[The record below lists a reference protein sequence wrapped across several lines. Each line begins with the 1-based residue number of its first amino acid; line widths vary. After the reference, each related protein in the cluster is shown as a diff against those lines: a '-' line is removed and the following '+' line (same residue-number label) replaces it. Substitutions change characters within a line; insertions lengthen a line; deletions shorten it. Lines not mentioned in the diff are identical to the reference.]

1 MDSSKIVKHIHY
13 HIIKKYNE
21 GHVWCVDE
29 IISFALVAI
38 FPYPLKSIDHKNTPY
53 GTIKDVCN
61 ILNGYLG
68 RSKKLRQEIET
79 YSYESLK
86 QYFNDKIVTTLS
98 CNTKKH
104 IVNQLNIASS
114 IENNGFIS
122 IRYSQAGCDA
132 VLKTYK
138 EFEVLESS
146 SYGNVEYM
154 PVLQVD
160 KLDENDSVIV
170 EDTLANK
177 ISTPDNVILQQ
188 VVTTSLS
195 ESLNAKKIE
204 STNTPNTLKTLEKTP
219 RIEKGNNKIDLS
231 PDVVLNP
238 EEEKLNLLWEKIG
251 YDETKMPYVWTLRIS
266 YKNYNGLKEC
276 LINCIKSLPR
286 GYGVLLNF
294 IRKHCIKLFVYVAE
308 WFKWEYQPSIPN
320 NAFTDLG
327 ISSNT
332 IPVEI
337 WESLNKWQSFRYS
350 GEANNINL
358 YSIYALGGFPL
369 LAILKSDRI
378 DNLFE
383 CLLHEDDI
391 DVLTES
397 LLRVIPGLSD
407 AFRQS
412 LADSE
417 LGSWSKYI
425 QALSD
430 SPELLYADCDK
441 DANEYVMHFYERLEN
456 GRRGSVEKA
465 IKHNWIFYTAPDSEE
480 ITGDI
485 ILNIGNDNS
494 DGCVSAEIIKSEEEQ
509 LYIGIECQDEIV
521 NYRKYSKTRDCK
533 RFIGWGTTSNRI
545 RGYIED
551 LSQTIYLCKYNIDLL
566 QPSEGK
572 KIKPFELG
580 NKYIEVYATDDG
592 SGWTTLR
599 ECQGNAK
606 AVFFPSGIYDIVG
619 DISNLQNK
627 VIGEDIWSLCEFSE
641 GITLKN
647 KQTGKEHNLYQEGK
661 ISVKITPKTDV
672 IKYYDS
678 SRSLI
683 KCYINGQEQY
693 LPLLMGVPS
702 GRCIVFHDENKA
714 NIRFRDIEAEYIQNH
729 SRNQLLKMS
738 PKPGLITLDI
748 KQHNFKRKYIYLPK
762 DAIKRNLES
771 ETIIFDNLAE
781 VIKIEYVSPNG
792 DIELLSSN
800 VYKDVNL
807 EQLNLVDTIEDV
819 IQFRFYMT
827 EHDFIELDVYRPI
840 NCRELSLA
848 NRVIKRYNDN
858 DIDNKER
865 IKLPYILRDKF
876 GLKVFDKFGVKN
888 ISSFRDFQWFIP
900 ASTIQVCDE
909 FDMYMYIDRQVKNEP
924 IGVLDIGPRG
934 WDQYKFYYWSVD
946 MNEPPQQVTTS
957 YDYEKKHLIVS
968 TELIQNKKGLIFQ
981 SLEGCAP
988 RHYVKAICGVTGRT
1002 NSKELVELAYKCY
1015 KMAIL
1020 HNVTFTLFDP
1030 LKKVVENI
1038 EDLRDFYKLA
1048 VADKSCSKAEIYK
1061 NLHKLANEFGFEWFL
1076 LPHRF
1081 WRRASIDKEQAM
1093 KFLQSSNFIRTSID
1107 KQLVGR
1113 FLTIYLNQNLK
1124 ERVQV
1129 RKQSIAKTFRYMRGL
1144 KKDPQM
1150 IPASKENVEAI
1161 KCLYESNE
1169 WINDLLVVFEN

>member
-1 MDSSKIVKHIHY
+1 MNESR
-13 HIIKKYNE
+13 IIKSIKF
-21 GHVWCVDE
+21 H
-29 IISFALVAI
+29 AI
-38 FPYPLKSIDHKNTPY
+38 
-53 GTIKDVCN
+53 
-61 ILNGYLG
+61 
-68 RSKKLRQEIET
+68 
-79 YSYESLK
+79 
-86 QYFNDKIVTTLS
+86 
-98 CNTKKH
+98 KH
-104 IVNQLNIASS
+104 LLD
-114 IENNGFIS
+114 G
-122 IRYSQAGCDA
+122 
-132 VLKTYK
+132 
-138 EFEVLESS
+138 
-146 SYGNVEYM
+146 EYW
-154 PVLQVD
+154 QVD
-160 KLDENDSVIV
+160 KLFSYVAAIVYPFIDQVKYDNQSGSIKQFVKVLSKFLRTSKSKNLDVLSFDGLVSFFISEFCPTVTDSLKK
-170 EDTLANK
+170 EC
-177 ISTPDNVILQQ
+177 
-188 VVTTSLS
+188 LS
-195 ESLNAKKIE
+195 ESISLIAAIGADGFISWRGKTEVYNSIVNTYENDAYLHGYGDE
-204 STNTPNTLKTLEKTP
+204 TYNTPIAEVEKSD
-219 RIEKGNNKIDLS
+219 IEELLS
-231 PDVVLNP
+231 NQVMDVVNVP
-238 EEEKLNLLWEKIG
+238 KIKKARQCMSNGVKETEEEKVLNKLWREEIFGDHYK
-251 YDETKMPYVWTLRIS
+251 ECMPYVWKLQIPYRL
-266 YKNYNGLKEC
+266 YCELKEA
-276 LINCIKSLPR
+276 LQSVFKVAKQST
-286 GYGVLLNF
+286 LLNN
-294 IRKHCIKLFVYVAE
+294 HCEKIFVYVAE
-308 WFKWEYQPSIPN
+308 WFKWEYQPGSQN
-320 NAFTDLG
+320 NAFTDLDKN
-327 ISSNT
+327 ITRAQVTSACKK
-332 IPVEI
+332 I
-337 WESLNKWQSFRYS
+337 WDNLSKWQNFRYS
-350 GEANNINL
+350 GESNDIHL
-358 YSIYALGGFPL
+358 YSIYALGGLPL
-369 LAILKSDRI
+369 LSIQKSYKIDSLFDTILSNSDDLDAVI
-378 DNLFE
+378 
-383 CLLHEDDI
+383 
-391 DVLTES
+391 ES
-397 LLRVIPGLSD
+397 LDKVISGNSD

-412 LADSE
+412 LTKE
-417 LGSWSKYI
+417 QGSWKQFI
-425 QALSD
+425 QALCDCPYSLYTD
-430 SPELLYADCDK
+430 EDKHENELVK
-441 DANEYVMHFYERLEN
+441 HFYERLEN
-456 GRRGSVEKA
+456 GRRASVEKA
-465 IKHNWIFYTAPDSEE
+465 INHFWIFYTSPDCEE

-485 ILNIGNDNS
+485 IVEVGRNKKDSKSN
-494 DGCVSAEIIKSEEEQ
+494 GCVAAEVLNSNEDQ
-509 LYIGIECQDEIV
+509 LYIGIECQNEII
-521 NYRKYSKTRDCK
+521 NYRKYSRTHDGKK
-533 RFIGWGTTSNRI
+533 YVGWGTPSNRM

-551 LSQTIYLCKYNIDLL
+551 LSQPINVCKYNISQL
-566 QPSEGK
+566 QAGK
-572 KIKPFELG
+572 GEKVKSFELG
-580 NKYIEVYATDDG
+580 NKYIELYATEDG

-647 KQTGKEHNLYQEGK
+647 KQTGKEYNLYQEGK

-672 IKYYDS
+672 IRYYDS

-683 KCYINGQEQY
+683 KCFINGQEQY

-702 GRCIVFHDENKA
+702 GRCIVFHDEDKA

-865 IKLPYILRDKF
+865 IKFPYILRDKF

-1030 LKKVVENI
+1030 LKMVVENI

-1081 WRRASIDKEQAM
+1081 WRRTSIDKEQAM

-1124 ERVQV
+1124 EGVQV

>member
-1 MDSSKIVKHIHY
+1 MNESR
-13 HIIKKYNE
+13 IIKSIKF
-21 GHVWCVDE
+21 H
-29 IISFALVAI
+29 AI
-38 FPYPLKSIDHKNTPY
+38 KHLLY
-53 GTIKDVCN
+53 G
-61 ILNGYLG
+61 
-68 RSKKLRQEIET
+68 
-79 YSYESLK
+79 
-86 QYFNDKIVTTLS
+86 
-98 CNTKKH
+98 
-104 IVNQLNIASS
+104 
-114 IENNGFIS
+114 
-122 IRYSQAGCDA
+122 
-132 VLKTYK
+132 
-138 EFEVLESS
+138 
-146 SYGNVEYM
+146 EYW
-154 PVLQVD
+154 QVD
-160 KLDENDSVIV
+160 KLFSYVAAIVYPFIDQVKYDNQSGSIKQFVKVLSKFLRTSKSKNLDVLSFDGLVSFFISEFCPTVADSLKK
-170 EDTLANK
+170 EC
-177 ISTPDNVILQQ
+177 
-188 VVTTSLS
+188 LS
-195 ESLNAKKIE
+195 ESISLIAAIGADGFISWRGKTEVYNSIVNTYENDAYLHGYGYE
-204 STNTPNTLKTLEKTP
+204 TYNTPIAEDEKSD
-219 RIEKGNNKIDLS
+219 IEELLS
-231 PDVVLNP
+231 NQVMDVVNVP
-238 EEEKLNLLWEKIG
+238 KIKKARQCMSNGVKETEEEKVLNKLWREEIFGEHYK
-251 YDETKMPYVWTLRIS
+251 ECMPYVWKLQIPYRL
-266 YKNYNGLKEC
+266 YCELKEA
-276 LINCIKSLPR
+276 LQSVFKVAKQST
-286 GYGVLLNF
+286 LLNN
-294 IRKHCIKLFVYVAE
+294 HCEKIFVYVAE
-308 WFKWEYQPSIPN
+308 WFKWEYQPGSQN
-320 NAFTDLG
+320 NAFTDLDKN
-327 ISSNT
+327 ITRAQVTSACKK
-332 IPVEI
+332 I
-337 WESLNKWQSFRYS
+337 WDNLSKWQNFRYS
-350 GEANNINL
+350 GESNDIHL
-358 YSIYALGGFPL
+358 YSIYALGGLPL
-369 LAILKSDRI
+369 LSIQKSYKIDSLFDTILSNSDDLDAVI
-378 DNLFE
+378 
-383 CLLHEDDI
+383 
-391 DVLTES
+391 ES
-397 LLRVIPGLSD
+397 LDKVISGNSD

-412 LADSE
+412 LTKE
-417 LGSWSKYI
+417 QGSWKQFI
-425 QALSD
+425 QVLCDCPD
-430 SPELLYADCDK
+430 SLYTDEDKHENELVK
-441 DANEYVMHFYERLEN
+441 HFYERLEN
-456 GRRGSVEKA
+456 GRRASVEKA
-465 IKHNWIFYTAPDSEE
+465 INHFWIFYTSPYCEE

-485 ILNIGNDNS
+485 IVEVGRNKKDSKSN
-494 DGCVSAEIIKSEEEQ
+494 GCVAAEVINSNEDQ
-509 LYIGIECQDEIV
+509 LYIGIECQNEIIK
-521 NYRKYSKTRDCK
+521 YRKYSRTHDGKK
-533 RFIGWGTTSNRI
+533 YVGWGTPSNRM

-551 LSQTIYLCKYNIDLL
+551 LIQPINVCKYNISQL
-566 QPSEGK
+566 QAGK
-572 KIKPFELG
+572 GEKVKSFELG
-580 NKYIEVYATDDG
+580 NKYIELYATEDG

-647 KQTGKEHNLYQEGK
+647 KQTGKEYNLYQEGK

-683 KCYINGQEQY
+683 KCFINGQEQY

-702 GRCIVFHDENKA
+702 GRCIVFHDEDKA

-1030 LKKVVENI
+1030 LKMVVENI

-1081 WRRASIDKEQAM
+1081 WRRTSIDKEQAM

-1124 ERVQV
+1124 EGVQV

-1169 WINDLLVVFEN
+1169 WINDLLVVLENK

>member
-1 MDSSKIVKHIHY
+1 MNESR
-13 HIIKKYNE
+13 IIKSIKF
-21 GHVWCVDE
+21 H
-29 IISFALVAI
+29 AI
-38 FPYPLKSIDHKNTPY
+38 KHLLY
-53 GTIKDVCN
+53 G
-61 ILNGYLG
+61 
-68 RSKKLRQEIET
+68 
-79 YSYESLK
+79 
-86 QYFNDKIVTTLS
+86 
-98 CNTKKH
+98 
-104 IVNQLNIASS
+104 
-114 IENNGFIS
+114 
-122 IRYSQAGCDA
+122 
-132 VLKTYK
+132 
-138 EFEVLESS
+138 
-146 SYGNVEYM
+146 EYW
-154 PVLQVD
+154 QVD
-160 KLDENDSVIV
+160 KLFSYVAAIVYPFIDQVKYDNQSGSIKQFVKVLSKFLRTSKSKNLDVLSFDGLVSFFISEFCPTVTDSLKK
-170 EDTLANK
+170 EC
-177 ISTPDNVILQQ
+177 
-188 VVTTSLS
+188 LS
-195 ESLNAKKIE
+195 ESISLIAAIGADGFISWRGKTEVYNSIVNTYENDAYLHGYGDE
-204 STNTPNTLKTLEKTP
+204 TYNTPIAEDEKSD
-219 RIEKGNNKIDLS
+219 IEELLSNQVMEVVNVPKIKKARQCMS
-231 PDVVLNP
+231 NGVKET
-238 EEEKLNLLWEKIG
+238 EEEKVLNKLWREKIFG
-251 YDETKMPYVWTLRIS
+251 EHYKECMPYVWKLQIPYRL
-266 YKNYNGLKEC
+266 YCELKEA
-276 LINCIKSLPR
+276 LQSVFKVAKQSM
-286 GYGVLLNF
+286 LLNN
-294 IRKHCIKLFVYVAE
+294 HCEKIFVYVAE
-308 WFKWEYQPSIPN
+308 WFKWEYQPGSQN
-320 NAFTDLG
+320 NAFTDLDKN
-327 ISSNT
+327 ITRAQVTSACKK
-332 IPVEI
+332 I
-337 WESLNKWQSFRYS
+337 WDNLSKWQNFRYS
-350 GEANNINL
+350 GESNDIHL
-358 YSIYALGGFPL
+358 YSIYALGGLPL
-369 LAILKSDRI
+369 LSIQKSYKIDSLFDTILSNSDDLDAVI
-378 DNLFE
+378 
-383 CLLHEDDI
+383 
-391 DVLTES
+391 ES
-397 LLRVIPGLSD
+397 LDKVISGNSD

-412 LADSE
+412 LTKKQ
-417 LGSWSKYI
+417 GSWKQFI
-425 QALSD
+425 QALCDCPD
-430 SPELLYADCDK
+430 SLYTDEDKHENELVK
-441 DANEYVMHFYERLEN
+441 HFYERLEN
-456 GRRGSVEKA
+456 GRRASVEKA
-465 IKHNWIFYTAPDSEE
+465 INHFWIFYTSPDCEE

-485 ILNIGNDNS
+485 IVEVGRNKKDSKSN
-494 DGCVSAEIIKSEEEQ
+494 GCVAAEVLNSNEDQ
-509 LYIGIECQDEIV
+509 LYIGIECQNEII
-521 NYRKYSKTRDCK
+521 NYRKYSRTHDGKK
-533 RFIGWGTTSNRI
+533 YVGWGTPSNRM

-551 LSQTIYLCKYNIDLL
+551 LSQPINVCKYNISQL
-566 QPSEGK
+566 QAGK
-572 KIKPFELG
+572 GEKVKSFELG
-580 NKYIEVYATDDG
+580 NKYIELYATEDG

-641 GITLKN
+641 GITLKD
-647 KQTGKEHNLYQEGK
+647 KQTGKEYNLYQDGK
-661 ISVKITPKTDV
+661 ISVKIIPKTDV

-683 KCYINGQEQY
+683 KCFINGQEQY

-702 GRCIVFHDENKA
+702 GRCIVFHDEDKA

-1030 LKKVVENI
+1030 LKMVVENI

-1081 WRRASIDKEQAM
+1081 WRRTSIDKEQAM

-1113 FLTIYLNQNLK
+1113 FLPIYLNQNLK
-1124 ERVQV
+1124 EGVQV

>member
-1 MDSSKIVKHIHY
+1 MNESR
-13 HIIKKYNE
+13 IIKSIKF
-21 GHVWCVDE
+21 H
-29 IISFALVAI
+29 AI
-38 FPYPLKSIDHKNTPY
+38 
-53 GTIKDVCN
+53 
-61 ILNGYLG
+61 
-68 RSKKLRQEIET
+68 
-79 YSYESLK
+79 
-86 QYFNDKIVTTLS
+86 
-98 CNTKKH
+98 KH
-104 IVNQLNIASS
+104 LLD
-114 IENNGFIS
+114 G
-122 IRYSQAGCDA
+122 
-132 VLKTYK
+132 
-138 EFEVLESS
+138 
-146 SYGNVEYM
+146 EYW
-154 PVLQVD
+154 QVD
-160 KLDENDSVIV
+160 KLFSYVAAIVYPFIDQVKYDNQSGSIKQFVKVLSKFLRTSKSKNLDVLSFDGLVSFFISEFCPTVTDSLKK
-170 EDTLANK
+170 EC
-177 ISTPDNVILQQ
+177 
-188 VVTTSLS
+188 LS
-195 ESLNAKKIE
+195 ESISLIAAIGADGFISWRGKTEVYNSIVNTYENDAYLHGYGDE
-204 STNTPNTLKTLEKTP
+204 TYNTPIAEDEKSD
-219 RIEKGNNKIDLS
+219 IEELLSNQVMEVVNVPKIKKARQCMS
-231 PDVVLNP
+231 NGVKET
-238 EEEKLNLLWEKIG
+238 EEEKVLNKLWREKIFG
-251 YDETKMPYVWTLRIS
+251 EHYKECMPYVWKLQIPYRL
-266 YKNYNGLKEC
+266 YCELKEA
-276 LINCIKSLPR
+276 LQSVFKVAKQSM
-286 GYGVLLNF
+286 LLNN
-294 IRKHCIKLFVYVAE
+294 HCEKIFVYVAE
-308 WFKWEYQPSIPN
+308 WFKWEYQPGSQN
-320 NAFTDLG
+320 NAFTDLDKN
-327 ISSNT
+327 ITRAQVTSACKK
-332 IPVEI
+332 I
-337 WESLNKWQSFRYS
+337 WDNLSKWQNFRYS
-350 GEANNINL
+350 GESNDIHL
-358 YSIYALGGFPL
+358 YSIYALGGLPL
-369 LAILKSDRI
+369 LSIQKSYKIDSLFDTILSNSDDLDAVI
-378 DNLFE
+378 
-383 CLLHEDDI
+383 
-391 DVLTES
+391 ES
-397 LLRVIPGLSD
+397 LDKVISGNSD

-412 LADSE
+412 LTKKQ
-417 LGSWSKYI
+417 GSWKQFI
-425 QALSD
+425 QALCDCPD
-430 SPELLYADCDK
+430 SLYTDEDKHENELVK
-441 DANEYVMHFYERLEN
+441 HFYERLEN
-456 GRRGSVEKA
+456 GRRASVEKA
-465 IKHNWIFYTAPDSEE
+465 INHFWIFYTSPDCEE

-485 ILNIGNDNS
+485 IVEVGRNKKDSKSN
-494 DGCVSAEIIKSEEEQ
+494 GCVAAEVLNSNEDQ
-509 LYIGIECQDEIV
+509 LYIGIECQNEII
-521 NYRKYSKTRDCK
+521 NYRKYSRTHDGKK
-533 RFIGWGTTSNRI
+533 YVGWGTPSNRM

-551 LSQTIYLCKYNIDLL
+551 LSQPINVCKYNISQL
-566 QPSEGK
+566 QAGK
-572 KIKPFELG
+572 GEKVKSFELG
-580 NKYIEVYATDDG
+580 NKYIELYATEDG

-647 KQTGKEHNLYQEGK
+647 KQTGKEYNLYQEGK

-683 KCYINGQEQY
+683 KCFINGQEQY

-702 GRCIVFHDENKA
+702 GRCIVFHDEDKA

-1030 LKKVVENI
+1030 LKMVVENI

-1081 WRRASIDKEQAM
+1081 WRRTSIDKEQAM

-1124 ERVQV
+1124 EGVQV

>member
-1 MDSSKIVKHIHY
+1 MNESR
-13 HIIKKYNE
+13 IIKSIKF
-21 GHVWCVDE
+21 H
-29 IISFALVAI
+29 AI
-38 FPYPLKSIDHKNTPY
+38 
-53 GTIKDVCN
+53 
-61 ILNGYLG
+61 
-68 RSKKLRQEIET
+68 
-79 YSYESLK
+79 
-86 QYFNDKIVTTLS
+86 
-98 CNTKKH
+98 KH
-104 IVNQLNIASS
+104 LLD
-114 IENNGFIS
+114 G
-122 IRYSQAGCDA
+122 
-132 VLKTYK
+132 
-138 EFEVLESS
+138 
-146 SYGNVEYM
+146 EYW
-154 PVLQVD
+154 QVD
-160 KLDENDSVIV
+160 KLFSYVAAIVYPFIDQVKYDNQSGSIKQFVKVLSKFLRTSKSKNLDVLSFDGLVSFFISEFCPTVTDSLKK
-170 EDTLANK
+170 EC
-177 ISTPDNVILQQ
+177 
-188 VVTTSLS
+188 LS
-195 ESLNAKKIE
+195 ESISLIAAIGADGFISWRGKTEVYNSIVNTYENDAYLHGYGDE
-204 STNTPNTLKTLEKTP
+204 TYNTPIAENEKSD
-219 RIEKGNNKIDLS
+219 IEELLSNQVMEVANVPKIKKARQCMS
-231 PDVVLNP
+231 NGVKET
-238 EEEKLNLLWEKIG
+238 EEEKVLNKLWREEIFGDHYK
-251 YDETKMPYVWTLRIS
+251 ECMPYVWKLQIPYRL
-266 YKNYNGLKEC
+266 YCELKEA
-276 LINCIKSLPR
+276 LQSVFKVAKQST
-286 GYGVLLNF
+286 LLNN
-294 IRKHCIKLFVYVAE
+294 HCEKIFVYVAE
-308 WFKWEYQPSIPN
+308 WFKWEYQPGFQN
-320 NAFTDLG
+320 NAFTDLDKN
-327 ISSNT
+327 ITRAQVTSACKK
-332 IPVEI
+332 I
-337 WESLNKWQSFRYS
+337 WDNLSKWQNFRYS
-350 GEANNINL
+350 GESNDIHL
-358 YSIYALGGFPL
+358 YSIYALGGLPL
-369 LAILKSDRI
+369 LSIQKSYKIDSLFDTILSNSDDLDAVI
-378 DNLFE
+378 
-383 CLLHEDDI
+383 
-391 DVLTES
+391 ES
-397 LLRVIPGLSD
+397 LDKVISGNSD

-412 LADSE
+412 LTKE
-417 LGSWSKYI
+417 QGSWKQFI
-425 QALSD
+425 QALCDCPYSLYTD
-430 SPELLYADCDK
+430 EDKHENELVK
-441 DANEYVMHFYERLEN
+441 HFYERLEN
-456 GRRGSVEKA
+456 GRRASVEKV
-465 IKHNWIFYTAPDSEE
+465 INHFWIFYTSPDCEE

-485 ILNIGNDNS
+485 IVEVGRNKKDSKSN
-494 DGCVSAEIIKSEEEQ
+494 GCVAAEVLNSNEDQ
-509 LYIGIECQDEIV
+509 LYIGIECQNEII
-521 NYRKYSKTRDCK
+521 NYRKYSRTHDGKK
-533 RFIGWGTTSNRI
+533 YVGWGTPSNRM

-551 LSQTIYLCKYNIDLL
+551 LSQPINVCKYNISQL
-566 QPSEGK
+566 QAGK
-572 KIKPFELG
+572 GEKVKSFELG
-580 NKYIEVYATDDG
+580 NKYIELYATEDG

-647 KQTGKEHNLYQEGK
+647 KQTGKEYNLYQEGK

-683 KCYINGQEQY
+683 KCFINGQEQY

-702 GRCIVFHDENKA
+702 GRCIVFHDEDKA

-792 DIELLSSN
+792 DIELLSSI

-924 IGVLDIGPRG
+924 IGVLDIGTRG

-1015 KMAIL
+1015 KMTIL

-1030 LKKVVENI
+1030 LKMVVENI

-1048 VADKSCSKAEIYK
+1048 IADKSCSKAEIYK

-1081 WRRASIDKEQAM
+1081 WRRTSIDKEQAM

-1124 ERVQV
+1124 EGVQV
-1129 RKQSIAKTFRYMRGL
+1129 RKQNIARTFRYMRGM
-1144 KKDPQM
+1144 KRDPQM
-1150 IPASKENVEAI
+1150 IPASIENVEAI

>member
-1 MDSSKIVKHIHY
+1 MNESR
-13 HIIKKYNE
+13 IIKSIKF
-21 GHVWCVDE
+21 H
-29 IISFALVAI
+29 AI
-38 FPYPLKSIDHKNTPY
+38 
-53 GTIKDVCN
+53 
-61 ILNGYLG
+61 
-68 RSKKLRQEIET
+68 
-79 YSYESLK
+79 
-86 QYFNDKIVTTLS
+86 
-98 CNTKKH
+98 KH
-104 IVNQLNIASS
+104 LLD
-114 IENNGFIS
+114 G
-122 IRYSQAGCDA
+122 
-132 VLKTYK
+132 
-138 EFEVLESS
+138 
-146 SYGNVEYM
+146 EYW
-154 PVLQVD
+154 QVD
-160 KLDENDSVIV
+160 KLFSYVAAIVYPFIDQVKYDNQSGSIKQFVKVLSKFLRTSKSKNLDVLSFDGLVSFFISEFCPTVTDSLKK
-170 EDTLANK
+170 EC
-177 ISTPDNVILQQ
+177 
-188 VVTTSLS
+188 LS
-195 ESLNAKKIE
+195 ESISLIAAMGADGFISWRGKTEVYNSIVNTYENDAYLHGYGDE
-204 STNTPNTLKTLEKTP
+204 TYNTPIAEVEKSD
-219 RIEKGNNKIDLS
+219 IEELLS
-231 PDVVLNP
+231 NQVMDVVNVP
-238 EEEKLNLLWEKIG
+238 KIKKARQCMSNGVKETEEEKVLNKLWREEIFGDHYK
-251 YDETKMPYVWTLRIS
+251 ECMPYVWKLQIPYRL
-266 YKNYNGLKEC
+266 YCELKEA
-276 LINCIKSLPR
+276 LQSVFKVAKQST
-286 GYGVLLNF
+286 LLNN
-294 IRKHCIKLFVYVAE
+294 HCEKIFVYVAE
-308 WFKWEYQPSIPN
+308 WFKWEYQPGSQN
-320 NAFTDLG
+320 NAFTDLDKN
-327 ISSNT
+327 ITRAQVTSACKK
-332 IPVEI
+332 I
-337 WESLNKWQSFRYS
+337 WDNLSKWQNFRYS
-350 GEANNINL
+350 GESNDIHL
-358 YSIYALGGFPL
+358 YSIYALGGLPL
-369 LAILKSDRI
+369 LSIQKSYKIDSLFDTILSNSDDLDAVI
-378 DNLFE
+378 
-383 CLLHEDDI
+383 
-391 DVLTES
+391 ES
-397 LLRVIPGLSD
+397 LDKVISGNSD

-412 LADSE
+412 LTKKQ
-417 LGSWSKYI
+417 GSWKQFI
-425 QALSD
+425 QALCDCPD
-430 SPELLYADCDK
+430 SLYTDEDKHENELVK
-441 DANEYVMHFYERLEN
+441 HFYERLEN
-456 GRRGSVEKA
+456 GRRASVEKA
-465 IKHNWIFYTAPDSEE
+465 INHFWIFYTSPDCEE

-485 ILNIGNDNS
+485 IVEVGRNKKDSKSN
-494 DGCVSAEIIKSEEEQ
+494 GCVAAEVLNSNEDQ
-509 LYIGIECQDEIV
+509 LYIGIECQNEII
-521 NYRKYSKTRDCK
+521 NYRKYSRTHDGKK
-533 RFIGWGTTSNRI
+533 YVGWGTPSNRM

-551 LSQTIYLCKYNIDLL
+551 LSQPINVCKYNISQL
-566 QPSEGK
+566 QAGK
-572 KIKPFELG
+572 GEKVKSFELG
-580 NKYIEVYATDDG
+580 NKYIELYATEDG

-647 KQTGKEHNLYQEGK
+647 KQTGKEYNLYQEGK

-683 KCYINGQEQY
+683 KCFINGQEQY

-702 GRCIVFHDENKA
+702 GRCIVFHDEDKA

-1030 LKKVVENI
+1030 LKMVVENI

-1081 WRRASIDKEQAM
+1081 WRRTSIDKEQAM

-1124 ERVQV
+1124 EGVQV

>member
-1 MDSSKIVKHIHY
+1 MNESR
-13 HIIKKYNE
+13 IIKSIKF
-21 GHVWCVDE
+21 H
-29 IISFALVAI
+29 AI
-38 FPYPLKSIDHKNTPY
+38 
-53 GTIKDVCN
+53 
-61 ILNGYLG
+61 
-68 RSKKLRQEIET
+68 
-79 YSYESLK
+79 
-86 QYFNDKIVTTLS
+86 
-98 CNTKKH
+98 KH
-104 IVNQLNIASS
+104 LLD
-114 IENNGFIS
+114 G
-122 IRYSQAGCDA
+122 
-132 VLKTYK
+132 
-138 EFEVLESS
+138 
-146 SYGNVEYM
+146 EYW
-154 PVLQVD
+154 QVD
-160 KLDENDSVIV
+160 KLFSYVAAIVYPFIDQVKYDNQSGSIKQFVKVLSKFLRTSKSKNLDVLSFDGLVSFFISEFCPTVTDSLKKECLSKSISLIAAMGADGFISWRGKTEVYNSIVNTYENDAYLHGYGD
-170 EDTLANK
+170 ETY
-177 ISTPDNVILQQ
+177 
-188 VVTTSLS
+188 
-195 ESLNAKKIE
+195 
-204 STNTPNTLKTLEKTP
+204 NTPIAEVEKSD
-219 RIEKGNNKIDLS
+219 IEELLS
-231 PDVVLNP
+231 NQVMDVVNVP
-238 EEEKLNLLWEKIG
+238 KIKKARQCMSNGVKETEEEKVLNKLWREEIFGDHYK
-251 YDETKMPYVWTLRIS
+251 ECMPYVWKLQIPYRL
-266 YKNYNGLKEC
+266 YCELKEA
-276 LINCIKSLPR
+276 LQSVFKVAKQSA
-286 GYGVLLNF
+286 LLNN
-294 IRKHCIKLFVYVAE
+294 HCEKIFVYVAE
-308 WFKWEYQPSIPN
+308 WFKWEYQPGSQN
-320 NAFTDLG
+320 NAFTDLDKN
-327 ISSNT
+327 ITRAQVTSACKK
-332 IPVEI
+332 I
-337 WESLNKWQSFRYS
+337 WDNLSKWQNFRYS
-350 GEANNINL
+350 GESNDIHL
-358 YSIYALGGFPL
+358 YSIYALGGLPL
-369 LAILKSDRI
+369 LSIQKSYKIDSLFDTILSNSDDLDAVI
-378 DNLFE
+378 
-383 CLLHEDDI
+383 
-391 DVLTES
+391 ES
-397 LLRVIPGLSD
+397 LDKVISGNSD

-412 LADSE
+412 LTKKQ
-417 LGSWSKYI
+417 GSWKQFI
-425 QALSD
+425 QALCDCPD
-430 SPELLYADCDK
+430 SLYTDEDKHENELVK
-441 DANEYVMHFYERLEN
+441 HFYERLEN
-456 GRRGSVEKA
+456 GRRASVEKA
-465 IKHNWIFYTAPDSEE
+465 INHFWIFYTSPDCEE

-485 ILNIGNDNS
+485 IVEVGRNKKDSKSN
-494 DGCVSAEIIKSEEEQ
+494 GCVAAEVLNSNEDQ
-509 LYIGIECQDEIV
+509 LYIGIECQNEII
-521 NYRKYSKTRDCK
+521 NYRKYSRTHDGKK
-533 RFIGWGTTSNRI
+533 YVGWGTPSNRM

-551 LSQTIYLCKYNIDLL
+551 LSQPINVCKYNISQL
-566 QPSEGK
+566 QAGK
-572 KIKPFELG
+572 GEKVKSFELC
-580 NKYIEVYATDDG
+580 NKYIELYATEDG

-647 KQTGKEHNLYQEGK
+647 KQTGKEYNLYQEGK

-683 KCYINGQEQY
+683 KCFINGQEQY

-702 GRCIVFHDENKA
+702 GRCIVFHDEDKA

-1030 LKKVVENI
+1030 LKMVVENI

-1081 WRRASIDKEQAM
+1081 WRRTSIDKEQAM

-1124 ERVQV
+1124 EGVQV

>member
-1 MDSSKIVKHIHY
+1 MRKKLLLAVNMNESR
-13 HIIKKYNE
+13 IIKSIKYHAIRLLLDGE
-21 GHVWCVDE
+21 YWHIDKL
-29 IISFALVAI
+29 FAYAVAI
-38 FPYPLKSIDHKNTPY
+38 IYPFIDQVKYDNQSGSIKLFVKVLSKFLRTSKSKNL
-53 GTIKDVCN
+53 DVLSFDGLVCFF
-61 ILNGYLG
+61 I
-68 RSKKLRQEIET
+68 SEFCPT
-79 YSYESLK
+79 VTDSLK
-86 QYFNDKIVTTLS
+86 KECLS
-98 CNTKKH
+98 ES
-104 IVNQLNIASS
+104 ISLIAA
-114 IENNGFIS
+114 IGTDGFIS
-122 IRYSQAGCDA
+122 WRG
-132 VLKTYK
+132 KT
-138 EFEVLESS
+138 EVYNSIVNT
-146 SYGNVEYM
+146 Y
-154 PVLQVD
+154 
-160 KLDENDSVIV
+160 ENDAYLHGYGDETYNTPIA
-170 EDTLANK
+170 EDEKSDIEELLPN
-177 ISTPDNVILQQ
+177 Q
-188 VVTTSLS
+188 VV
-195 ESLNAKKIE
+195 EVVNVPKIKKARQCMSNGVKE
-204 STNTPNTLKTLEKTP
+204 T
-219 RIEKGNNKIDLS
+219 
-231 PDVVLNP
+231 
-238 EEEKLNLLWEKIG
+238 EEEKVLNKLWREEIFGDHYK
-251 YDETKMPYVWTLRIS
+251 ECMPYVWKLQIPYRL
-266 YKNYNGLKEC
+266 YCALKEA
-276 LINCIKSLPR
+276 LQSVFKVAKQST
-286 GYGVLLNF
+286 LLNN
-294 IRKHCIKLFVYVAE
+294 HCEKIFVYVAE
-308 WFKWEYQPSIPN
+308 WFKWEYQPGSQN

-327 ISSNT
+327 VKNISGK
-332 IPVEI
+332 V
-337 WESLNKWQSFRYS
+337 WESLNKWQNFRYS
-350 GEANNINL
+350 GESNEIHL

-369 LAILKSDRI
+369 RAIFKSGRI
-378 DNLFE
+378 DSLFE
-383 CLLHEDDI
+383 CLLQEDDVDI
-391 DVLTES
+391 LTDS
-397 LLRVIPGLSD
+397 LLKVIPGLSD

-412 LADSE
+412 LTIE
-417 LGSWSKYI
+417 QGSWKQFI
-425 QALSD
+425 QAMCDCPD
-430 SPELLYADCDK
+430 SLYADIDK
-441 DANEYVMHFYERLEN
+441 VDNEKVKYFYERLEN
-456 GRRGSVEKA
+456 GRRESVDKA
-465 IKHNWIFYTAPDSEE
+465 IKYYWIFYTSPEYED
-480 ITGDI
+480 ITGDLI
-485 ILNIGNDNS
+485 VEVGRNKKDKSNGSVVAEVLNSKD
-494 DGCVSAEIIKSEEEQ
+494 EQ
-509 LYIGIECQDEIV
+509 LYIGIECQNEII
-521 NYRKYSKTRDCK
+521 NYRKYSRTLDGKK
-533 RFIGWGTTSNRI
+533 YVGWGTPSNRM

-551 LSQTIYLCKYNIDLL
+551 LSQPINMCKYNISQL
-566 QPSEGK
+566 QAGK
-572 KIKPFELG
+572 GEKVKSFELG
-580 NKYIEVYATDDG
+580 NKYIELYATDDG

-641 GITLKN
+641 GITLKD
-647 KQTGKEHNLYQEGK
+647 KQTGKEYNLYQEGK

-683 KCYINGQEQY
+683 KCFINGQEQY

-702 GRCIVFHDENKA
+702 GRCIVFHDEDKA

-771 ETIIFDNLAE
+771 ETIIFDNLAD

-827 EHDFIELDVYRPI
+827 ELDFIELDVYRPI
-840 NCRELSLA
+840 NCRELSLG

-858 DIDNKER
+858 DIYNKER

-934 WDQYKFYYWSVD
+934 WEQYKFYYWSVD

-1030 LKKVVENI
+1030 LKMVVENI
-1038 EDLRDFYKLA
+1038 EDLRNFYKLA

-1081 WRRASIDKEQAM
+1081 WRRTSIDKEQAM

-1124 ERVQV
+1124 EGVQV

>member
-1 MDSSKIVKHIHY
+1 MNESR
-13 HIIKKYNE
+13 IIKSIKF
-21 GHVWCVDE
+21 H
-29 IISFALVAI
+29 AI
-38 FPYPLKSIDHKNTPY
+38 
-53 GTIKDVCN
+53 
-61 ILNGYLG
+61 
-68 RSKKLRQEIET
+68 
-79 YSYESLK
+79 
-86 QYFNDKIVTTLS
+86 
-98 CNTKKH
+98 KH
-104 IVNQLNIASS
+104 LLD
-114 IENNGFIS
+114 G
-122 IRYSQAGCDA
+122 
-132 VLKTYK
+132 
-138 EFEVLESS
+138 
-146 SYGNVEYM
+146 EYW
-154 PVLQVD
+154 QVD
-160 KLDENDSVIV
+160 KLFSYVAAIVYPFIDQVKYDNQSGTIKQFVKVLSKFLRTSKSKNLDVLSFDGLVSFFISEFCPTVIDSLKK
-170 EDTLANK
+170 EC
-177 ISTPDNVILQQ
+177 
-188 VVTTSLS
+188 LS
-195 ESLNAKKIE
+195 ESISLIAAIGADGFISWRGKTEVYNSIVNTYENDAYLHGYGDE
-204 STNTPNTLKTLEKTP
+204 TYNTPIAEDEKSD
-219 RIEKGNNKIDLS
+219 IEELLSNQVMEVVNVPKIKKARQCMS
-231 PDVVLNP
+231 NGVKET
-238 EEEKLNLLWEKIG
+238 EEEKVLNKLWREKIFG
-251 YDETKMPYVWTLRIS
+251 EHYKECMPYVWKLQIPYRL
-266 YKNYNGLKEC
+266 YCELKEA
-276 LINCIKSLPR
+276 LQSVFKVAKQSM
-286 GYGVLLNF
+286 LLNN
-294 IRKHCIKLFVYVAE
+294 HCEKIFVYVAE
-308 WFKWEYQPSIPN
+308 WFKWEYQPGSQN
-320 NAFTDLG
+320 NAFTDLDKN
-327 ISSNT
+327 ITRAQVTSACKK
-332 IPVEI
+332 I
-337 WESLNKWQSFRYS
+337 WDNLSKWQNFRYS
-350 GEANNINL
+350 GESNDIHL
-358 YSIYALGGFPL
+358 YSIYALGGLPL
-369 LAILKSDRI
+369 LSIQKSYKIDSLFDTILSNSDDLDAVI
-378 DNLFE
+378 
-383 CLLHEDDI
+383 
-391 DVLTES
+391 ES
-397 LLRVIPGLSD
+397 LDKVISGNSD

-412 LADSE
+412 LTKKQ
-417 LGSWSKYI
+417 GSWKQFI
-425 QALSD
+425 QALCDCPD
-430 SPELLYADCDK
+430 SLYTDEDKHENELVK
-441 DANEYVMHFYERLEN
+441 HFYERLEN
-456 GRRGSVEKA
+456 GRRASVEKA
-465 IKHNWIFYTAPDSEE
+465 INHFWIFYTSPDCEE

-485 ILNIGNDNS
+485 IVEVGRNKKDSKSN
-494 DGCVSAEIIKSEEEQ
+494 GCVAAEVLNSNEDQ
-509 LYIGIECQDEIV
+509 LYIGIECQNEII
-521 NYRKYSKTRDCK
+521 NYRKYSRTHDGKK
-533 RFIGWGTTSNRI
+533 YVGWGTPSNCM

-551 LSQTIYLCKYNIDLL
+551 LSQPINVRKYNISQL
-566 QPSEGK
+566 QAGKGK
-572 KIKPFELG
+572 KVKSFELG
-580 NKYIEVYATDDG
+580 NKYIELYATDDG
-592 SGWTTLR
+592 LGWTTLR

-606 AVFFPSGIYDIVG
+606 AVFFPSRIYDIVG
-619 DISNLQNK
+619 DNSNLQNK

-647 KQTGKEHNLYQEGK
+647 KQTGKEYNLYQEGK

-683 KCYINGQEQY
+683 KCFINGQEQY

-702 GRCIVFHDENKA
+702 GRCIVFHDEDKA

-1030 LKKVVENI
+1030 LKMVVENI

-1048 VADKSCSKAEIYK
+1048 IADKSCSKAEIYK

-1081 WRRASIDKEQAM
+1081 WRRTSIDKEQAM

-1124 ERVQV
+1124 EGVQV
-1129 RKQSIAKTFRYMRGL
+1129 RKQNIARTFRYIRGM
-1144 KKDPQM
+1144 KRDPQM
-1150 IPASKENVEAI
+1150 IPASIENVEAI

>member
-1 MDSSKIVKHIHY
+1 MNESR
-13 HIIKKYNE
+13 IIKSIKF
-21 GHVWCVDE
+21 H
-29 IISFALVAI
+29 AI
-38 FPYPLKSIDHKNTPY
+38 
-53 GTIKDVCN
+53 
-61 ILNGYLG
+61 
-68 RSKKLRQEIET
+68 
-79 YSYESLK
+79 
-86 QYFNDKIVTTLS
+86 
-98 CNTKKH
+98 KH
-104 IVNQLNIASS
+104 LLD
-114 IENNGFIS
+114 G
-122 IRYSQAGCDA
+122 
-132 VLKTYK
+132 
-138 EFEVLESS
+138 
-146 SYGNVEYM
+146 EYW
-154 PVLQVD
+154 QVD
-160 KLDENDSVIV
+160 KLFSYVAAIVYPFIDQVKYDNQSGSIKQFVKVLSKFLRTSKSKNLDVLSFDGLVSFFISEFCPTVTDSLKK
-170 EDTLANK
+170 EC
-177 ISTPDNVILQQ
+177 
-188 VVTTSLS
+188 LS
-195 ESLNAKKIE
+195 ESISLIAAIGADGFISWRGKTEVYNSIVNTYENDAYLHGYGYETYNTPIAEDEKSDIEELLPKQVMEDVNVPKIE
-204 STNTPNTLKTLEKTP
+204 KERQCKSNGVKET
-219 RIEKGNNKIDLS
+219 
-231 PDVVLNP
+231 
-238 EEEKLNLLWEKIG
+238 EEEKVLNKLWREEIFGDHYK
-251 YDETKMPYVWTLRIS
+251 ECMPYVWKLQIS
-266 YKNYNGLKEC
+266 YNLYCDLKKA
-276 LINCIKSLPR
+276 LQSAFK
-286 GYGVLLNF
+286 GVKHSTLLNN
-294 IRKHCIKLFVYVAE
+294 HCEKIFVYVAE
-308 WFKWEYQPSIPN
+308 WFKWEYQPGSQS
-320 NAFTDLG
+320 NAFSDLG
-327 ISSNT
+327 VKNISGK
-332 IPVEI
+332 V
-337 WESLNKWQSFRYS
+337 WESLNKWQNFRYS
-350 GEANNINL
+350 GETNDIHL

-369 LAILKSDRI
+369 RAIYRSDRI
-378 DNLFE
+378 DSLFE
-383 CLLHEDDI
+383 CLLQEDDVDI
-391 DVLTES
+391 LTDS
-397 LLRVIPGLSD
+397 LLKVIPGLSD

-417 LGSWSKYI
+417 HGSWSQYI
-425 QALSD
+425 QVLSD

-441 DANEYVMHFYERLEN
+441 CTNEYVMHFYERLEN
-456 GRRGSVEKA
+456 GRRESVEKA
-465 IKHNWIFYTAPDSEE
+465 IRHYWIFYTSPDCEN

-485 ILNIGNDNS
+485 VVEVGRNKKDKSNGSVVAEVLNSKD
-494 DGCVSAEIIKSEEEQ
+494 EQ
-509 LYIGIECQDEIV
+509 LYIGIECQNEII
-521 NYRKYSKTRDCK
+521 NYRKYSRTHDGKK
-533 RFIGWGTTSNRI
+533 YVGWGTTSNRM

-551 LSQTIYLCKYNIDLL
+551 LSQPVNVCKYNISHL
-566 QPSEGK
+566 QAGK
-572 KIKPFELG
+572 GEKVRSFELG
-580 NKYIEVYATDDG
+580 NKYIELYATDDG

-599 ECQGNAK
+599 EYQGNAK
-606 AVFFPSGIYDIVG
+606 AAFFPSGIYDIVG

-683 KCYINGQEQY
+683 KCFINGQEQY

-702 GRCIVFHDENKA
+702 GRCIVFHDEDKA

-781 VIKIEYVSPNG
+781 VLKIEYVSPNG
-792 DIELLSSN
+792 DVELLSSN

-807 EQLNLVDTIEDV
+807 EQQNLGVTIEDV
-819 IQFRFYMT
+819 LQFRFYIT

-840 NCRELSLA
+840 NCRELSLG

-858 DIDNKER
+858 DIDSKER

-876 GLKVFDKFGVKN
+876 GLKVFDKLGVKN

-900 ASTIQVCDE
+900 ASTIQDCDE

-1015 KMAIL
+1015 KIAIL

-1030 LKKVVENI
+1030 LKMVVENI
-1038 EDLRDFYKLA
+1038 EDLRNFYKLA
-1048 VADKSCSKAEIYK
+1048 VADKSCSKVEIYK

-1081 WRRASIDKEQAM
+1081 WRRTSIDKEQAM
-1093 KFLQSSNFIRTSID
+1093 RFLQSSNFIRTSID

-1113 FLTIYLNQNLK
+1113 FLTLYLNQNLK
-1124 ERVQV
+1124 EGVQV

-1144 KKDPQM
+1144 KKDPQI
-1150 IPASKENVEAI
+1150 IPASIENVEAI
-1161 KCLYESNE
+1161 KCLYKSNE
-1169 WINDLLVVFEN
+1169 WINDLLVVFENK

>member
-1 MDSSKIVKHIHY
+1 MNESR
-13 HIIKKYNE
+13 IIKSIKF
-21 GHVWCVDE
+21 H
-29 IISFALVAI
+29 AI
-38 FPYPLKSIDHKNTPY
+38 
-53 GTIKDVCN
+53 
-61 ILNGYLG
+61 
-68 RSKKLRQEIET
+68 
-79 YSYESLK
+79 
-86 QYFNDKIVTTLS
+86 
-98 CNTKKH
+98 KH
-104 IVNQLNIASS
+104 LLD
-114 IENNGFIS
+114 G
-122 IRYSQAGCDA
+122 
-132 VLKTYK
+132 
-138 EFEVLESS
+138 
-146 SYGNVEYM
+146 EYW
-154 PVLQVD
+154 QVD
-160 KLDENDSVIV
+160 KLFSYVAAIVYPFIDQVKYDNQSGSIKQFVKVLSKFLRTSKSKNLDVLSFDGLVSFFISEFCPTVTDSLKK
-170 EDTLANK
+170 EC
-177 ISTPDNVILQQ
+177 
-188 VVTTSLS
+188 LS
-195 ESLNAKKIE
+195 ESISLIAAMGADGFISWRGKTEVYNSIVNTYENDAYLHGYGDE
-204 STNTPNTLKTLEKTP
+204 TYNTPIAEVEKSD
-219 RIEKGNNKIDLS
+219 IEELLS
-231 PDVVLNP
+231 NQVMDVVNVP
-238 EEEKLNLLWEKIG
+238 KIKKARQCMSNGVKETEEEKVLNKLWREEIFGDHYK
-251 YDETKMPYVWTLRIS
+251 ECMPYVWKLQIPYRL
-266 YKNYNGLKEC
+266 YCELKEA
-276 LINCIKSLPR
+276 LQSVFKVAKQST
-286 GYGVLLNF
+286 LLNN
-294 IRKHCIKLFVYVAE
+294 HCEKIFVYVAE
-308 WFKWEYQPSIPN
+308 WFKWEYQPGSQN
-320 NAFTDLG
+320 NAFTDLDKN
-327 ISSNT
+327 ITRAQVTSACKK
-332 IPVEI
+332 I
-337 WESLNKWQSFRYS
+337 WDNLSKWQNFRYS
-350 GEANNINL
+350 GESNDIHL
-358 YSIYALGGFPL
+358 YSIYALGGLPL
-369 LAILKSDRI
+369 LSIQKSYKIDSLFDTILSNSDDLDAVI
-378 DNLFE
+378 
-383 CLLHEDDI
+383 
-391 DVLTES
+391 ES
-397 LLRVIPGLSD
+397 LDKVISGNSD

-412 LADSE
+412 LTKKQ
-417 LGSWSKYI
+417 GSWKQFI
-425 QALSD
+425 QALCDCPD
-430 SPELLYADCDK
+430 SLYTDEDKHENELVK
-441 DANEYVMHFYERLEN
+441 HFYERLEN
-456 GRRGSVEKA
+456 GRRASVEKA
-465 IKHNWIFYTAPDSEE
+465 INHFWIFYTSPDCEE

-485 ILNIGNDNS
+485 IVEVGRNKKDSKSN
-494 DGCVSAEIIKSEEEQ
+494 GCVAAEVLNSNEDQ
-509 LYIGIECQDEIV
+509 LYIGIECQNEII
-521 NYRKYSKTRDCK
+521 NYRKYSRTHDGKK
-533 RFIGWGTTSNRI
+533 YVGWGTPSNRM

-551 LSQTIYLCKYNIDLL
+551 LSQPINVCKYNISQL
-566 QPSEGK
+566 QAGK
-572 KIKPFELG
+572 GEKVKSFELG
-580 NKYIEVYATDDG
+580 NKYIELYATEDG

-647 KQTGKEHNLYQEGK
+647 KQTGKEYNLYQEGK

-683 KCYINGQEQY
+683 KCFINGQEQY

-702 GRCIVFHDENKA
+702 GRCIVFHDEDKA

-827 EHDFIELDVYRPI
+827 ELDFIELDVYRPI

-1030 LKKVVENI
+1030 LKMVVENI

-1081 WRRASIDKEQAM
+1081 WRRTSIDKEQAM

-1124 ERVQV
+1124 EGVQV

>member
-1 MDSSKIVKHIHY
+1 MNESR
-13 HIIKKYNE
+13 IIKSVKYHAIRLLLDGE
-21 GHVWCVDE
+21 YWHIDKL
-29 IISFALVAI
+29 FAYAVAI
-38 FPYPLKSIDHKNTPY
+38 IYPFIDQVKYDNQSGSIKLFVKVLSKFLRTSKSKNL
-53 GTIKDVCN
+53 DVLSFDGLVSFFISEFCP
-61 ILNGYLG
+61 
-68 RSKKLRQEIET
+68 T
-79 YSYESLK
+79 VTDSLK
-86 QYFNDKIVTTLS
+86 KECLS
-98 CNTKKH
+98 ES
-104 IVNQLNIASS
+104 ISLIAA
-114 IENNGFIS
+114 IGADGFIS
-122 IRYSQAGCDA
+122 WRG
-132 VLKTYK
+132 KT
-138 EFEVLESS
+138 EVYNSIVNT
-146 SYGNVEYM
+146 Y
-154 PVLQVD
+154 
-160 KLDENDSVIV
+160 ENDAYLHGYGD
-170 EDTLANK
+170 ETY
-177 ISTPDNVILQQ
+177 
-188 VVTTSLS
+188 
-195 ESLNAKKIE
+195 
-204 STNTPNTLKTLEKTP
+204 NTPIAEDEKSD
-219 RIEKGNNKIDLS
+219 IEELLS
-231 PDVVLNP
+231 NQVMEVVNVP
-238 EEEKLNLLWEKIG
+238 KMKKARQCMSNGVKETEEEKVLNKLWREEIFGDHYK
-251 YDETKMPYVWTLRIS
+251 ECMPYVWKLQIPYRL
-266 YKNYNGLKEC
+266 YCELKEA
-276 LINCIKSLPR
+276 LQSVFKVAKQST
-286 GYGVLLNF
+286 LLNN
-294 IRKHCIKLFVYVAE
+294 HCEKIFVYVAE
-308 WFKWEYQPSIPN
+308 WFKWEYQPGSQS
-320 NAFTDLG
+320 NAFSDLG
-327 ISSNT
+327 VKNISGK
-332 IPVEI
+332 V
-337 WESLNKWQSFRYS
+337 WESLNKWQNFRYS
-350 GEANNINL
+350 GETNDIHL

-397 LLRVIPGLSD
+397 LLKVIPGLSD

-430 SPELLYADCDK
+430 SPEQLYADCDK
-441 DANEYVMHFYERLEN
+441 DTNEYVMHFYERLEN
-456 GRRGSVEKA
+456 GRRASVEKA
-465 IKHNWIFYTAPDSEE
+465 INHFWIFYTSPDCEE

-485 ILNIGNDNS
+485 IVEVGRNKKDSKSN
-494 DGCVSAEIIKSEEEQ
+494 GCVAAEVLNSNEDQ
-509 LYIGIECQDEIV
+509 LYIGIECQNEII
-521 NYRKYSKTRDCK
+521 NYRKYSRTSDCK
-533 RFIGWGTTSNRI
+533 RFVGWGTTSNRM

-551 LSQTIYLCKYNIDLL
+551 LSQPINVCKYNISQL
-566 QPSEGK
+566 QAGK
-572 KIKPFELG
+572 GEKVKSFELG
-580 NKYIEVYATDDG
+580 NKYIELYATDDG

-606 AVFFPSGIYDIVG
+606 AVFFPSGIYDIIG

-647 KQTGKEHNLYQEGK
+647 KQTGKEYNLYQEGK

-683 KCYINGQEQY
+683 KCFINGQEQY

-840 NCRELSLA
+840 NCRELSLG

-968 TELIQNKKGLIFQ
+968 TELIQNKTGLIFQ

-1030 LKKVVENI
+1030 LKMVVENI

-1081 WRRASIDKEQAM
+1081 WRRKSIDKEQAM

-1124 ERVQV
+1124 EGVQV

-1144 KKDPQM
+1144 KKDPKM
-1150 IPASKENVEAI
+1150 IPVSIENVEAI

>member
-1 MDSSKIVKHIHY
+1 MNESR
-13 HIIKKYNE
+13 IIKSIKF
-21 GHVWCVDE
+21 H
-29 IISFALVAI
+29 AI
-38 FPYPLKSIDHKNTPY
+38 
-53 GTIKDVCN
+53 
-61 ILNGYLG
+61 
-68 RSKKLRQEIET
+68 
-79 YSYESLK
+79 
-86 QYFNDKIVTTLS
+86 
-98 CNTKKH
+98 KH
-104 IVNQLNIASS
+104 LLD
-114 IENNGFIS
+114 G
-122 IRYSQAGCDA
+122 
-132 VLKTYK
+132 
-138 EFEVLESS
+138 
-146 SYGNVEYM
+146 EYW
-154 PVLQVD
+154 QVD
-160 KLDENDSVIV
+160 KLFSYVAAIVYPFIDQVKYDNQSGSIKQFVKVLSKFLRTSKSKNLDVLSFDGLVSFFISEFCPTVTDSLKK
-170 EDTLANK
+170 EC
-177 ISTPDNVILQQ
+177 
-188 VVTTSLS
+188 LS
-195 ESLNAKKIE
+195 ESISLIAAIGADGFISWRGKTEVYNSIVNTYENDAYLHGYGDE
-204 STNTPNTLKTLEKTP
+204 TYNTPIAENEKSD
-219 RIEKGNNKIDLS
+219 IEELLSNQVMEVANVPKIKKARQCMS
-231 PDVVLNP
+231 NGVKET
-238 EEEKLNLLWEKIG
+238 EEEKVLNKLWREEIFGDHYK
-251 YDETKMPYVWTLRIS
+251 ECMPYVWKLQIPYRL
-266 YKNYNGLKEC
+266 YCELKEA
-276 LINCIKSLPR
+276 LQSVFKVAKQST
-286 GYGVLLNF
+286 LLNN
-294 IRKHCIKLFVYVAE
+294 HCEKIFVYVAE
-308 WFKWEYQPSIPN
+308 WFKWEYQPGFQN
-320 NAFTDLG
+320 NAFTDLDKN
-327 ISSNT
+327 ITRAQVTSACKK
-332 IPVEI
+332 I
-337 WESLNKWQSFRYS
+337 WDNLSKWQNFRYS
-350 GEANNINL
+350 GESNDIHL
-358 YSIYALGGFPL
+358 YSIYALGGLPL
-369 LAILKSDRI
+369 LSIQKSYKIDSLFDTILSNSDDLDAVI
-378 DNLFE
+378 
-383 CLLHEDDI
+383 
-391 DVLTES
+391 ES
-397 LLRVIPGLSD
+397 LDKVISGNSD

-412 LADSE
+412 LTKE
-417 LGSWSKYI
+417 QGSWKQFI
-425 QALSD
+425 QALCDCPYSLYTD
-430 SPELLYADCDK
+430 EDKHENELVK
-441 DANEYVMHFYERLEN
+441 HFYERLEN
-456 GRRGSVEKA
+456 GRRASVEKV
-465 IKHNWIFYTAPDSEE
+465 INHFWIFYTSPDCEE

-485 ILNIGNDNS
+485 IVEVGRNKKDSKSN
-494 DGCVSAEIIKSEEEQ
+494 GCVAAEVLNSNEDQ
-509 LYIGIECQDEIV
+509 LYIGIECQNEII
-521 NYRKYSKTRDCK
+521 NYRKYSRTHDGKK
-533 RFIGWGTTSNRI
+533 YVGWGTPSNRM

-551 LSQTIYLCKYNIDLL
+551 LSQPINVCKYNISQL
-566 QPSEGK
+566 QAGK
-572 KIKPFELG
+572 GEKVKSFELG
-580 NKYIEVYATDDG
+580 NKYIELYATEDG

-647 KQTGKEHNLYQEGK
+647 KQTGKEYNLYQEGK

-683 KCYINGQEQY
+683 KCFINGQEQY

-702 GRCIVFHDENKA
+702 GRCIVFHDEDKA

-924 IGVLDIGPRG
+924 IGVLDIGTRG

-1015 KMAIL
+1015 KMTIL

-1030 LKKVVENI
+1030 LKMVVENI

-1048 VADKSCSKAEIYK
+1048 IADKSCSKAEIYK

-1081 WRRASIDKEQAM
+1081 WRRTSIDKEQAM

-1124 ERVQV
+1124 EGVQV
-1129 RKQSIAKTFRYMRGL
+1129 RKQNIARTFRYMRGM
-1144 KKDPQM
+1144 KRDPQM
-1150 IPASKENVEAI
+1150 IPASIENVEAI

>member
-1 MDSSKIVKHIHY
+1 MNESR
-13 HIIKKYNE
+13 IIKSIKF
-21 GHVWCVDE
+21 H
-29 IISFALVAI
+29 AI
-38 FPYPLKSIDHKNTPY
+38 
-53 GTIKDVCN
+53 
-61 ILNGYLG
+61 
-68 RSKKLRQEIET
+68 
-79 YSYESLK
+79 
-86 QYFNDKIVTTLS
+86 
-98 CNTKKH
+98 KH
-104 IVNQLNIASS
+104 LLD
-114 IENNGFIS
+114 G
-122 IRYSQAGCDA
+122 
-132 VLKTYK
+132 
-138 EFEVLESS
+138 
-146 SYGNVEYM
+146 EYW
-154 PVLQVD
+154 QVD
-160 KLDENDSVIV
+160 KLFSYVAAIVYPFIDQVKYDNQSGSIKQFVKVLSKFLRTSKSKNLDVLSFDGLVSFFISEFCPTVTDSLKK
-170 EDTLANK
+170 EC
-177 ISTPDNVILQQ
+177 
-188 VVTTSLS
+188 LS
-195 ESLNAKKIE
+195 ESISLIAAMGADGFISWRGKTEVYNSIVNTYENDAYLHGYGDE
-204 STNTPNTLKTLEKTP
+204 TYNTPIAEVEKSD
-219 RIEKGNNKIDLS
+219 IEELLS
-231 PDVVLNP
+231 NQVMDVVNVP
-238 EEEKLNLLWEKIG
+238 KIKKARQCMSNGVKETEEEKVLNKLWREEIFGDHYK
-251 YDETKMPYVWTLRIS
+251 ECMPYVWKLQIPYRL
-266 YKNYNGLKEC
+266 YCELKEA
-276 LINCIKSLPR
+276 LQSVFKVAKQST
-286 GYGVLLNF
+286 LLNN
-294 IRKHCIKLFVYVAE
+294 HCEKIFVYVAE
-308 WFKWEYQPSIPN
+308 WFKWEYQPGSQN
-320 NAFTDLG
+320 NAFTDLDKN
-327 ISSNT
+327 ITRAQVTSACKK
-332 IPVEI
+332 I
-337 WESLNKWQSFRYS
+337 WDNLSKWQNFRYS
-350 GEANNINL
+350 GESNDIHL
-358 YSIYALGGFPL
+358 YSIYALGGLPL
-369 LAILKSDRI
+369 LSIQKSYKIDSLFDTILSNSDDLDAVI
-378 DNLFE
+378 
-383 CLLHEDDI
+383 
-391 DVLTES
+391 ES
-397 LLRVIPGLSD
+397 LDKVISGNSD

-412 LADSE
+412 LTKKQ
-417 LGSWSKYI
+417 GSWKQFI
-425 QALSD
+425 QALCDCPD
-430 SPELLYADCDK
+430 SLYTDEDKHENELVK
-441 DANEYVMHFYERLEN
+441 HFYERLEN
-456 GRRGSVEKA
+456 GRRASVEKA
-465 IKHNWIFYTAPDSEE
+465 INHFWIFYTSPYCEE

-485 ILNIGNDNS
+485 IVEVGRNKKDSKSN
-494 DGCVSAEIIKSEEEQ
+494 GCVAAEVINSNEDQ
-509 LYIGIECQDEIV
+509 LYIGIECQNEIIK
-521 NYRKYSKTRDCK
+521 YRKYSRTHDGKK
-533 RFIGWGTTSNRI
+533 YVGWGTPSNRM

-551 LSQTIYLCKYNIDLL
+551 LIQPINVCKYNISQL
-566 QPSEGK
+566 QAGK
-572 KIKPFELG
+572 GEKVKSFELG
-580 NKYIEVYATDDG
+580 NKYIELYATDDG

-647 KQTGKEHNLYQEGK
+647 KQTGKEYNLYQEGK

-683 KCYINGQEQY
+683 KCFINGQEQY

-702 GRCIVFHDENKA
+702 GRCIVFHDEDKA

-1030 LKKVVENI
+1030 LKMVVENI

-1081 WRRASIDKEQAM
+1081 WRRTSIDKEQAM

-1124 ERVQV
+1124 EGVQV